1 MSKFSNKTSSI
12 APNTVK
18 KPSSYC
24 FDKREFDMQPLNKRV
39 FTTKGLKAVLVIIF
53 TLSFGF
59 GQITIVASGASG
71 NEVNIGET
79 YSQNFNGLIASGSGT
94 YTDNSTIAGWYVNSE
109 EMDSNADEYIAGTGS
124 STSGEVYSFGSSSAS
139 DRALGYLGS
148 GGNDYFNLALRLV
161 NSTGAAIDQIT
172 ISYTGEQWRSGGTT
186 NDNNNSLDFSWQI
199 FSSGA
204 GSLPQSTSLTNWT
217 ENNSFDFSA
226 PVTSTASGALDGNN
240 STYRTSYSSVAIT
253 SMSWA
258 NGDELWI
265 RWMGNDG
272 TGADAGL
279 AVDDFSV
286 TAGIPSVTIGDE
298 SADAGWRMLCLP
310 KTGGI
315 VTDIS
320 DDTPVQ
326 GITGGDDASADP
338 NFHLYG
344 FHIIH
349 PRLRSLIAY
358 LLNHLPIH
366 LLLQKLL

>member
-1 MSKFSNKTSSI
+1 MKTSNKYLLCFSYSPAKISI
-12 APNTVK
+12 TAFIYKLYWQTK
-18 KPSSYC
+18 L
-24 FDKREFDMQPLNKRV
+24 DMQPLNKRV

-79 YSQNFNGLIASGSGT
+79 YSQNFNGLIVSGSGT

-320 DDTPVQ
+320 DDTPV
-326 GITGGDDASADP
+326 
-338 NFHLYG
+338 
-344 FHIIH
+344 
-349 PRLRSLIAY
+349 
-358 LLNHLPIH
+358 
-366 LLLQKLL
+366 

>member
-1 MSKFSNKTSSI
+1 MVRYFT
-12 APNTVK
+12 
-18 KPSSYC
+18 
-24 FDKREFDMQPLNKRV
+24 PLLLFIGLV
-39 FTTKGLKAVLVIIF
+39 FW
-53 TLSFGF
+53 SC
-59 GQITIVASGASG
+59 
-71 NEVNIGET
+71 E
-79 YSQNFNGLIASGSGT
+79 
-94 YTDNSTIAGWYVNSE
+94 D
-109 EMDSNADEYIAGTGS
+109 
-124 STSGEVYSFGSSSAS
+124 SGEVYSFGSSSAS